1 MKIGQTNLLR
11 GTGRTGRRDG
21 SAGPASAGVVET
33 HRTEDSASIMGIPE
47 PELTPKVRAAIE
59 GLMEEVGRLR
69 QEVEQTRKRV
79 NYLERLADQDSLVPV
94 INRRAFVRELS
105 RMLSFA
111 ERYNSVSSVL
121 FFDINKMKVIN
132 DSYGH
137 AAGDAALSHVCSIL
151 LESVR
156 ESDIIGR
163 LGGDEFGVILAQT
176 DEDQAKEKAA
186 LLATAIR
193 DKPLMWDGKEV
204 DLSLSCG
211 AYTFRGGEDVSDAL
225 HAADRAMYQNKQ
237 SADGG

>member
-1 MKIGQTNLLR
+1 MKIGHTNLLR
-11 GTGRTGRRDG
+11 GTGRAGRKDG
-21 SAGPASAGVVET
+21 SAGSASAGVVDT
-33 HRTEDSASIMGIPE
+33 HRAEDSASIMGVPE
-47 PELTPKVRAAIE
+47 AELTPKVRTAIE

-121 FFDINKMKVIN
+121 FFDINKMKSIN
-132 DSYGH
+132 DGYGH
-137 AAGDAALSHVCSIL
+137 AAGDAALSQVCSIL

-186 LLATAIR
+186 LLAAAIR
-193 DKPLMWDGKEV
+193 AKPLIWEGKEV

-237 SADGG
+237 GAGDG